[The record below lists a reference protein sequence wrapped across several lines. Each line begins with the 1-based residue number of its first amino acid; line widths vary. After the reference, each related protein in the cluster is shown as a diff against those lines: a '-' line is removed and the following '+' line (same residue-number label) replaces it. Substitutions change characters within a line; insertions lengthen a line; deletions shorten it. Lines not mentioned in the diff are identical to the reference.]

1 MKMTPKGVVFSVSV
15 AAAAAFAV
23 AFAVL
28 LLLQS
33 VPSLH

>member
-15 AAAAAFAV
+15 AAAFAV